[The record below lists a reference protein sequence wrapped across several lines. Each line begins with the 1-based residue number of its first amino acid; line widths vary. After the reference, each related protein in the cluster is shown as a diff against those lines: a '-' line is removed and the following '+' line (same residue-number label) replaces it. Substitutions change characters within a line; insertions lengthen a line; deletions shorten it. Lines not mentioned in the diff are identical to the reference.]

1 MENYIIYPKQLK
13 RESIPVESNRCFC
26 LMPFNRDFDI
36 VYGTI
41 KQYLSEKDIL
51 CNRADEITGSTPI
64 ISKILTEIIKS
75 QYIIVDITESNPNV
89 YYELG
94 IAHTLKEARN
104 VFLIKRRD
112 YDVPFDIS
120 HLKYIEYDNNN
131 LFLLCSTLINSI
143 EESQSKNVLYQALNI
158 RHIISYN
165 DENNN
170 DFIEYL
176 QANEPK
182 LIPIITKALIGESRE
197 IPSVQIEHLSDNFKK
212 IINNL
217 IISNNINL
225 ISKILDVFYEVFSS
239 IPENNIIQLLVQRIL
254 NDFFAIYGLSDKNIL
269 EYKTRLAILLAK
281 NNIYTETVL
290 PWIIGY
296 FSRSKS
302 TTIDLNRYRIENFIM
317 TTKSIIVDDAIINSL
332 CNDDCYIREH
342 MADII
347 GEKKIDNAF
356 VLLCTQLLK
365 ETNPFTAQSMIEA
378 IGKLGHYEGV
388 FSIEQWVQK
397 HKNEIIESKQYYVLK
412 HAYFAISK
420 IDDTREKIHI
430 NGFEDEFGQ
439 IIREYYII

>member
-1 MENYIIYPKQLK
+1 MDNYIIYPKQLK

-41 KQYLSEKDIL
+41 KQYLSEKEII

-104 VFLIKRRD
+104 VILIKRRD
-112 YDVPFDIS
+112 YNVPFDIS

-131 LFLLCSTLINSI
+131 LFLLCSTLMNSI
-143 EESQSKNVLYQALNI
+143 DESQAKNVLYQALNI

-170 DFIEYL
+170 DFVEYL
-176 QANEPK
+176 QNNTPE
-182 LIPIITKALIGESRE
+182 LIPIISKSLIGEARE
-197 IPSVQIEHLSDNFKK
+197 ISIVQIFA
-212 IINNL
+212 
-217 IISNNINL
+217 
-225 ISKILDVFYEVFSS
+225 S
-239 IPENNIIQLLVQRIL
+239 IPENNLFQSLVQRIL
-254 NDFFAIYGLSDKNIL
+254 GDFFTIYALPDKKTI
-269 EYKTRLAILLAK
+269 EFKTRLALILAK
-281 NNIYTETVL
+281 QDIYTETVL
-290 PWIIGY
+290 PWIISY

-302 TTIDLNRYRIENFIM
+302 TTIDLNRYKIESFIM
-317 TTKSIIVDDAIINSL
+317 TTQSKIVDDAIINSL
-332 CNDDCYIREH
+332 CNKDCYIREH

-356 VLLCTQLLK
+356 LLLCTQLLK
-365 ETNPFTAQSMIEA
+365 ENNPFTAQSMIEA
-378 IGKLGHYEGV
+378 IGKLGQYEGV
-388 FSIEQWVQK
+388 FSIEKWIGL
-397 HKNEIIESKQYYVLK
+397 HKNEILESKQLYVLK

-420 IDDTREKIHI
+420 IDTTRERIHI
-430 NGFEDEFGQ
+430 KKFEEEFGD
-439 IIREYYII
+439 IIREYYIV

>member
-1 MENYIIYPKQLK
+1 MDNYIIYPKQLK

-41 KQYLSEKDIL
+41 KQYLSEKEII

-104 VFLIKRRD
+104 VILIKRRD
-112 YDVPFDIS
+112 YNVPFDIS

-131 LFLLCSTLINSI
+131 LFLLCSTLMNSI
-143 EESQSKNVLYQALNI
+143 DESQAKNVLYQALNI

-170 DFIEYL
+170 DFVEYL
-176 QANEPK
+176 QNNTPE
-182 LIPIITKALIGESRE
+182 LIPIISKSLIGEARE
-197 IPSVQIEHLSDNFKK
+197 ISIVQIEQIVNTFRK
-212 IINNL
+212 IINDL
-217 IISNNINL
+217 IVSNNTNL
-225 ISKILDVFYEVFSS
+225 ISGILDVFYEVFAS
-239 IPENNIIQLLVQRIL
+239 IPENNLFQSLVQRIL
-254 NDFFAIYGLSDKNIL
+254 GDFFTIYALPDKKTI
-269 EYKTRLAILLAK
+269 EFKTRLALILAK
-281 NNIYTETVL
+281 QDIYTETVL
-290 PWIIGY
+290 PWIISY

-302 TTIDLNRYRIENFIM
+302 TTIDLNRYKIESFIM
-317 TTKSIIVDDAIINSL
+317 TTQSKTVDDAIINSL
-332 CNDDCYIREH
+332 CNEDCYIREH

-356 VLLCTQLLK
+356 LLLCTQLLK
-365 ETNPFTAQSMIEA
+365 EDNPFTAQSMIEA
-378 IGKLGHYEGV
+378 IGKLGQYEGV
-388 FSIEQWVQK
+388 FSIEKWIGL
-397 HKNEIIESKQYYVLK
+397 HKNEILESKQLYVLK

-420 IDDTREKIHI
+420 IDTTRERIHI
-430 NGFEDEFGQ
+430 KKFEEEFGD
-439 IIREYYII
+439 IIREYYIV